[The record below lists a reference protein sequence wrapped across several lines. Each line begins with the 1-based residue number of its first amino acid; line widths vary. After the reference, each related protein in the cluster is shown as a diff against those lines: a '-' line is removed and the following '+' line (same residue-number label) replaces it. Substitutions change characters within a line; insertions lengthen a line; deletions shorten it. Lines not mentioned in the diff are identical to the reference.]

1 MADVVNV
8 LARRARPGWARW
20 AFDRKGETW
29 QLRHA
34 EISWGRSLPV
44 IKLEYGSIATS
55 CWSSRK
61 QPFHRSQLRSR
72 VRRFASDAAPYGRL
86 LSITRP
92 SECDCKATLTMAD
105 IGYRG
110 PSPGT
115 RSLDKTR
122 PVRTPATTRLSVWT
136 RPRLPTTKPHCPR
149 FCAHKLKETRGNPQV
164 S

>member
-110 PSPGT
+110 PSPRYEVT
-115 RSLDKTR
+115 RQDASSANTGNDPLVSLDSPSFANYQAALPKIL
-122 PVRTPATTRLSVWT
+122 RT
-136 RPRLPTTKPHCPR
+136 
-149 FCAHKLKETRGNPQV
+149 
-164 S
+164 